1 MGINNEQE
9 ECRALHFS
17 IIECVGEAYKTI
29 PPALLPLQEG
39 IYRCRENDGPSD
51 SVRSVEGMV
60 VETKTKL
67 HVNES
72 ECHVL

>member
-29 PPALLPLQEG
+29 PRLSS
-39 IYRCRENDGPSD
+39 PSKRVFID
-51 SVRSVEGMV
+51 AG
-60 VETKTKL
+60 
-67 HVNES
+67 
-72 ECHVL
+72 

>member
-29 PPALLPLQEG
+29 PPALLPLKEG
-39 IYRCRENDGPSD
+39 IYKMPGPSD

>member
-29 PPALLPLQEG
+29 PPALLPLKEG
-39 IYRCRENDGPSD
+39 TYKMPGSLGLRPECGGDGGGNENKASRE
-51 SVRSVEGMV
+51 
-60 VETKTKL
+60 
-67 HVNES
+67 
-72 ECHVL
+72 